1 MSQKTNLNISPY
13 YDDFDSSKN
22 FLKVLFKPG
31 YPIQSRELTT
41 LQSILQNQVQEFG
54 THMFKEGSVVIPG
67 NIVFDGQFY
76 AVKLNAVQSGVD
88 VSLYVDELVGK
99 TITGD
104 ISGITAKVQKV
115 VLPTES
121 DDVEYITLYVKYLGS
136 DENFE
141 FTQFVDGETLSST
154 ENIVYGNT
162 TIVAGSPFAS
172 AISSEST
179 AIGSAASIGEG
190 VYFIRGY
197 FVRVAQ
203 ETILLDY
210 YTNTPSYRI
219 GLQISETIVNAK
231 EDESLYDN
239 AKGFSNF
246 ASPGA
251 DRLRIT
257 LSLSKR
263 SLDDTNDTNFVELL
277 RVREGKL
284 KKVTT
289 KTSYNLIR
297 DYLADRTFDES
308 GNYTVRPFDINVE
321 DSLNDR
327 LGNNGTFLDTEKT
340 DEGNDPSDDLASIK
354 ISEGKAYVSGYD
366 IAKGTESILDVE
378 KPRDTDTIKN
388 VSVPFNMGNL
398 LRVNTVTNVP
408 ALRKTIDLYGQLNQ
422 GGVVIGQ
429 ARVYSFNLTDAAY
442 SDNAT
447 SFDLRLF
454 DIQTYTDIVVN
465 SELTVTES
473 DRVYGKSS
481 GATGFVTGNNVGSR
495 FFVRQTSGN
504 FAKGEELVI
513 NGKNSGKTVVSTLA
527 YNTQNIKSVKQT
539 NPHSTGTDFTANSIL
554 ESFRIPVSNR
564 NVDIRVASAGVST
577 MTMGPIPFTGIS
589 TSTIVRYQ
597 KEGQTVETFNKVK
610 KVGAGGTSLE
620 LEAIT
625 PSVAGV
631 FDGTLVSGSIFTGR
645 ATLGAPIIR
654 GNGALFAELP
664 EDNTSALDL
673 SSSQLYFIDQITG
686 KSISGNTLTVNT
698 SDLTGTPTNSSWVN
712 FDQERFTLTN
722 SSGVIA
728 PLSSD
733 AFSQSSSVV
742 TIKGLTN
749 SSNNVVNVTAL
760 KNGIQSKTKNYDR
773 SRVIFVSGSKLSE
786 SGSGIATTKNDGL
799 SYVKYFGLRV
809 QDRHISLNYPDVAK
823 VIAIYESLDTGNPSL
838 DVFTFPVVAN
848 VGTNA
853 IIGENI
859 IGSTSGAVARIVS
872 NNTTIPADAATS
884 SGNDLGV
891 VYLNNKTFSIG
902 ETIKFEESNI
912 TTTLDSITPGSYS
925 DITLSYKLFKGQKS
939 EYYDYSRIRRNL
951 GVKAPSRRLMIVF
964 DHYTVPSNDDGDV
977 FTVDSYDK
985 ERFANDIPNL
995 RRRRRGAIRASDTL
1009 DFRPRVAVF
1018 DPTTATASPF
1028 DFVTRTN
1035 AFNNLS
1041 FRLLAPEEQS
1051 VVDQTFYL
1059 PRIDKVF
1066 LDKNGKFIV
1075 KMGESSKN
1083 PKPPEDL
1090 GNNFLEL
1097 GVIEYPAYLYK
1108 PSDVE
1113 ITLTDSRRYTM
1124 RDIADL
1130 ENRVESLERVT
1141 TLSLLEVNAQTLQIR
1156 DADGND
1162 RFKSGFFVDDFADAS
1177 DAGDFNSTT
1186 LVDEQ
1191 TGTLNPNIASNSS
1204 DSLLGTEDNVS
1215 MFDIDL
1221 ERDKFTS
1228 PALELIDSNIQK
1240 TGEALTLKYD
1250 EIDWL
1255 EQSFATKVENV
1266 NPFQVVVYDGVVDIF
1281 PEVDSWTRTVQ
1292 LPDNNVNLGVVR
1304 TNNVNLVNNLS
1315 QNLTSSVRVAGRTV
1329 RAGRRRGGRL
1339 VRRTSRDVTTT
1350 TGTTSRSSSSTATGS
1365 FDTVDTTIRNEVVG
1379 TPDERFMRSRNYQFK
1394 GSNLKPN
1401 TRYYQFINF
1410 RSNVDV
1416 VPKLLEISPN
1426 FDLSGRG
1433 SSGAFTPGETVI
1445 GTSSDGEE
1453 TIRLRVAAP
1462 NHKIKNFFNGGFG
1475 GITNPRH
1482 VYDINPYKPS
1492 ETLGNSYSSSSPVL
1506 NVDTA
1511 SLARSATNQ
1520 FNGYVEK
1527 GTLLVGQTSGA
1538 VAYVKRIRLITDNYG
1553 DVQGCFFIRNPFEN
1567 PRPEVRLT
1575 TGTKTYRLTS
1585 SPSNAKG
1592 LPGSN
1597 TISFAESNFTANA
1610 SLLQFRATVTS
1621 AITRTNIS
1629 STVNLNTNL
1638 TTQRVQRVTTETYA
1652 DPLAQTFTVGGN
1664 IQVKSDIDTDD
1675 DVNGVFLTSVDLFFA
1690 TVDSGNAPLRVEV
1703 RTTELGTPTLTTI
1716 GKPVILT
1723 PFETLNVDG
1732 VPTRTQVIK
1741 TSSTGEVATNVRF
1754 PEPIF
1759 LAPGAEYAIVL
1770 ISDQSDEY
1778 EVWTAVMGD
1787 KTVNTQNLPNVD
1799 QVIYSKQFA
1808 LGSLFKSQ
1816 NGSIWTT
1823 DQNQDMKFK
1832 LYKAQFTARRGTA
1845 YFYNSPVNTT
1855 SNQDRPLS
1863 RNPIRVLPKTGRI
1876 GIVTTTNAQF
1886 DQDIFVGRKL
1896 SGVNGRGGSAIVS
1909 AIGGP
1914 VTGVTLTEAGANYPA
1929 SVTNEVVSTYN
1940 VTGQG
1945 ENLKVKITTDANG
1958 VITGVTHDS
1967 TNPNDGSGYE
1977 VGDVIGIQTST
1988 TSSVTGRDALITISA
2003 VTGKD
2008 TLYLTNVQGEFGAN
2022 GTGHEFAVQTAG
2034 SGIGISYY
2042 SDATTIVAIGGTHII
2057 SSQAD
2062 GGVNTGEY
2070 LEVNHYNHGMYS
2082 TTNKLVIDNIS
2093 PDTPRTRLSADLASD
2108 ETTTI
2113 NVVDSTNF
2121 ATFEGVPVSS
2131 DNPGY
2136 VKIGGELIA
2145 YEGTGSGTLTI
2156 ASNGRALDTTKSI
2169 RHKNNK
2175 RVIKYEIGGVSLR
2188 RISGITTSIVNPIGI
2203 DSYHLKFDRTSAK
2216 GTNRKTDGSLT
2227 VGSDSYPQLSFND
2240 EKVVGGRRVSATQNF
2255 IFDTIIPSYNILAPG
2270 EDTNVGAR
2278 IRTITA
2284 TSVDGDEISFNDNGF
2299 ERVRL
2304 NQANALS
2311 SVRML
2316 ASNPNEL
2323 EYLTGLPRSKSLTT
2337 AITFRSLDPN
2347 RMLSPILYLDSATS
2361 ILNINRV
2368 NKPITNF
2375 AGDDRVN
2382 TVLEDPHASVYYSR
2396 IIDLENPATSLKV
2409 IISADRPKGADF
2421 RVLYTTRKADSAE
2434 VEQTYEL
2441 FPGYK
2446 NLKQT
2451 TEGLLVVDAAK
2462 NDGRADRFVPRSRD
2476 GEFLDYEFSIDNLD
2490 LFNAYGIKIIVTGTD
2505 QAAVPRFADLRVI
2518 AVR

>member
-41 LQSILQNQVQEFG
+41 LQSILQNQVKEFG

-67 NIVFDGQFY
+67 NIGFDGQFY

-88 VSLYVDELVGK
+88 VSLYVDQLVGK

-115 VLPTES
+115 VFPTES
-121 DDVEYITLYVKYLGS
+121 DDVENITLYVKYLGS

-141 FTQFVDGETLSST
+141 FTQFLDGETLSST

-172 AISSEST
+172 SISSEST

-197 FVRVAQ
+197 FVKVAQ

-289 KTSYNLIR
+289 KTSYNLIK
-297 DYLADRTFDES
+297 DYFAERTFDES
-308 GNYTVRPFDINVE
+308 GNYTVRPFDINIE
-321 DSLNDR
+321 ESLNDR

-340 DEGNDPSDDLASIK
+340 DEGNEPSDDLVSVK

-366 IAKGTESILDVE
+366 IANGGGNTLDVK

-388 VSVPFNMGNL
+388 VSVPFNMGNI
-398 LRVNTVTNVP
+398 LRVNTVTNIP
-408 ALRKTIDLYGQLNQ
+408 AFRKTIDLYGQLNQ

-442 SDNAT
+442 TDDAT

-465 SELTVTES
+465 SEITVTES
-473 DRVYGKSS
+473 DRVYGRSS
-481 GATGFVTGNNVGSR
+481 GAGGFVTGNNVGSR

-513 NGKNSGKTVVSTLA
+513 NGKRSNKTVVSTLA

-564 NVDIRVASAGVST
+564 NVKIQAASAGVST

-597 KEGQTVETFNKVK
+597 KDDQTVETFNKVK
-610 KVGAGGTSLE
+610 TVGAGGTSLE
-620 LEAIT
+620 LEAIA
-625 PSVAGV
+625 SVAGV
-631 FDGTLVSGSIFTGR
+631 FDGTLVSGSDHSTR
-645 ATLGAPIIR
+645 ATLAAPIIR
-654 GNGALFAELP
+654 GSGALFAELP
-664 EDNTSALDL
+664 EDNTSELDL

-686 KSISGNTLTVNT
+686 KSISGNTLTINT

-760 KNGIQSKTKNYDR
+760 KSGIQSKTKNYDR
-773 SRVIFVSGSKLSE
+773 SRVIFVSGSKLTE

-799 SYVKYFGLRV
+799 SYVKYLGLRV
-809 QDRHISLNYPDVAK
+809 QDSTISLNYPDVAK
-823 VIAIYESLDTGNPSL
+823 VIAIYESLDTGNPTL

-853 IIGENI
+853 IVGENI
-859 IGSTSGAVARIVS
+859 IGSSSGAVARVVA
-872 NNTTIPADAATS
+872 NNTTVPADAATS

-891 VYLNNKTFSIG
+891 VYLNNKTFSAG

-925 DITLSYKLFKGQKS
+925 DITTSYKLRRGQKS
-939 EYYDYSRIRRNL
+939 EYYDYSRITRNK
-951 GVKAPSRRLMIVF
+951 GVKQPSRRLMIVF

-985 ERFANDIPNL
+985 ERFTNDIPNIRIPK
-995 RRRRRGAIRASDTL
+995 RRKSGIRASDTL

-1018 DPTTATASPF
+1018 NPTGATASPF
-1028 DFVTRTN
+1028 DFVTRSNT
-1035 AFNNLS
+1035 FNNLS
-1041 FRLLAPEEQS
+1041 FRLLAPDEQS

-1075 KMGESSKN
+1075 AQGESAKN

-1097 GVIEYPAYLYK
+1097 GVIEYPAYLYN
-1108 PSDVE
+1108 PLDAE
-1113 ITLTDSRRYTM
+1113 ITLTDNRRYTM
-1124 RDIADL
+1124 RDIGNL
-1130 ENRVESLERVT
+1130 EDRIENLERVT

-1162 RFKSGFFVDDFADAS
+1162 RFKSGFFVDDFADAL
-1177 DAGDFNSTT
+1177 DAGDFFSTT
-1186 LVDEQ
+1186 LVDESSR
-1191 TGTLNPNIASNSS
+1191 TLNPNIASNSS
-1204 DSLLGTEDNVS
+1204 DSLLATEDNVS

-1221 ERDKFTS
+1221 ERDKFSST
-1228 PALELIDSNIQK
+1228 PLELIDGNIQK

-1255 EQSFATKVENV
+1255 GQSFATKVENV
-1266 NPFQVVVYDGVVDIF
+1266 NPFQVVVYDGVIDIF
-1281 PEVDSWTRTVQ
+1281 PEVDSWSRTVQ
-1292 LPDNNVNLGVVR
+1292 LPDNNVNLGVIR
-1304 TNNVNLVNNLS
+1304 TNNVNLVNNL
-1315 QNLTSSVRVAGRTV
+1315 TSNITTRTRVAGRTERV
-1329 RAGRRRGGRL
+1329 GNVNGILVNRR
-1339 VRRTSRDVTTT
+1339 SRDVTTT
-1350 TGTTSRSSSSTATGS
+1350 STTSSRSSSTATGS
-1365 FDTVDTTIRNEVVG
+1365 FDTVDTTIRNEGVG
-1379 TPDERFMRSRNYQFK
+1379 SREQFFMRSRNFQFRA
-1394 GSNLKPN
+1394 SNLKPG
-1401 TRYYQFINF
+1401 TRYYQFINS
-1410 RSNVDV
+1410 RSNFDV
-1416 VPKLLEISPN
+1416 IPKLLEISPN
-1426 FDLSGRG
+1426 ADLSGRG

-1445 GTSSDGEE
+1445 GTSPNGREI
-1453 TIRLRVAAP
+1453 IRFRVAAP
-1462 NHKIKNFFNGGFG
+1462 NHKAHNFFTGGSF
-1475 GITNPRH
+1475 INPQT
-1482 VYDINPYKPS
+1482 VYDINPYSPS
-1492 ETLGNSYSSSSPVL
+1492 ETLGDSYSSSSPVV
-1506 NVDTA
+1506 NVDIG
-1511 SLARSATNQ
+1511 SLARSSTNQ
-1520 FNGYVEK
+1520 YNGFVEQ
-1527 GTLLVGQTSGA
+1527 GTLLIGQTSGT

-1553 DVQGCFFIRNPFEN
+1553 DVEGSFFIRDPFEN
-1567 PRPEVRLT
+1567 PTPERLA
-1575 TGTKTYRLTS
+1575 TGTKPYRLS
-1585 SPSNAKG
+1585 SSKTNDEG

-1597 TISFAESNFTANA
+1597 SISFAESNFTANVTI
-1610 SLLQFRATVTS
+1610 LQFRATVTS

-1629 STVNLNTNL
+1629 NTVNLNTNL

-1664 IQVKSDIDTDD
+1664 IQVKSNINTDD

-1690 TVDSGNAPLRVEV
+1690 SVDNANAPLRVEV
-1703 RTTELGTPTLTTI
+1703 RTTQLGTPTLTTI
-1716 GKPVILT
+1716 GKPVVLT
-1723 PFETLNVDG
+1723 PFETRNING
-1732 VPTRTQVIK
+1732 VPTRTQIIK

-1832 LYKAQFTARRGTA
+1832 LYKAQFTANRGTA

-1876 GIVTTTNAQF
+1876 GFVTTTNAQF

-1896 SGVNGRGGSAIVS
+1896 AGVNGRGGSAIVS

-1940 VTGQG
+1940 VTGRG

-2022 GTGHEFAVQTAG
+2022 GTGHEFAVQTGG

-2057 SSQAD
+2057 SSEAD

-2070 LEVNHYNHGMYS
+2070 LEVEHYNHGMYS
-2082 TTNKLVIDNIS
+2082 NTNKLVIDNIRS
-2093 PDTPRTRLSADLASD
+2093 DVPPTRLSADLASD

-2113 NVVDSTNF
+2113 NVVDSANF

-2136 VKIGGELIA
+2136 VKIGNELIA
-2145 YEGTGSGTLTI
+2145 YQGTGSGTLTI
-2156 ASNGRALDTTKSI
+2156 ASNGRGLDTTKSVKHG
-2169 RHKNNK
+2169 RTKG
-2175 RVIKYEIGGVSLR
+2175 VVKYEIGGVSLR

-2203 DSYHLKFDRTSAK
+2203 DSYHLKFDRTSAR

-2255 IFDTIIPSYNILAPG
+2255 MFDTIIPFYNILAPG
-2270 EDTNVGAR
+2270 EETNVGAR

-2284 TSVDGDEISFNDNGF
+2284 TSIDGDEISFNDNGF
-2299 ERVRL
+2299 ERVQL
-2304 NQANALS
+2304 NQANALN
-2311 SVRML
+2311 SVRMI

-2323 EYLTGLPRSKSLTT
+2323 EYLTSLPRNKSLTT
-2337 AITFRSLDPN
+2337 AITFRSSDPN

-2396 IIDLENPATSLKV
+2396 IIDLANPATSLKV

-2462 NDGRADRFVPRSRD
+2462 NDGRADTFVPRSRN

>member
-67 NIVFDGQFY
+67 NLVYDGQFY

-88 VSLYVDELVGK
+88 VSLYVDKLVGK
-99 TITGD
+99 TVTGD

-197 FVRVAQ
+197 FVKVAQ

-210 YTNTPSYRI
+210 YTNTPSYRV

-251 DRLRIT
+251 DRLKIS

-263 SLDDTNDTNFVELL
+263 DLTDTNDTNFVELL
-277 RVREGKL
+277 RIRQGKV
-284 KKVTT
+284 KKITT

-297 DYLADRTFDES
+297 DYLAERTFDES
-308 GNYTVRPFDINVE
+308 GNYTVRPFDINLE
-321 DSLNDR
+321 NSLNDR
-327 LGNNGTFLDTEKT
+327 LGNNGTFLDNEKT
-340 DEGNDPSDDLASIK
+340 DEGNVPSDDLASIK
-354 ISEGKAYVSGYD
+354 ISEGKAYISGYD
-366 IAKGTESILDVE
+366 IPKGVESILDVE
-378 KPRDTDTIKN
+378 KPRDTDTVKN
-388 VSVPFNMGNL
+388 VAVPFNMGNI

-408 ALRKTIDLYGQLNQ
+408 AIRKTVDLYGQLNQ

-442 SDNAT
+442 ADDTT
-447 SFDLRLF
+447 SFDLRLY

-465 SELTVTES
+465 KDLTVTES
-473 DRVYGKSS
+473 DFVKGKSS
-481 GATGFVTGNNVGSR
+481 GATGFVTASNVGAR

-504 FAKGEELVI
+504 FAKGEQLIV
-513 NGKNSGKTVVSTLA
+513 NGVDSGKTVVSTLA
-527 YNTQNIKSVKQT
+527 FNTQNIKSVKQT

-554 ESFRIPVSNR
+554 ESFSIPLSNR
-564 NVDIRVASAGVST
+564 DVKLQVASAGVST
-577 MTMGPIPFTGIS
+577 MTMTPVPFTGIS

-597 KEGQTVETFNKVK
+597 KEGQLVETFNKVK
-610 KVGAGGTSLE
+610 VVGAGGTSLE
-620 LEAIT
+620 LEAIA
-625 PSVAGV
+625 SVAGV
-631 FDGTLVSGSIFTGR
+631 FDGTLVTGSDVVTR
-645 ATLGAPIIR
+645 ARLGAPIIR
-654 GNGALFAELP
+654 GNGSLFAELP
-664 EDNTSALDL
+664 EDNTSSIDL

-686 KSISGNTLTVNT
+686 KTISGNTLTVNT

-733 AFSQSSSVV
+733 AFSQTSSVV

-760 KNGIQSKTKNYDR
+760 KSGIQSKTKNYDR

-786 SGSGIATTKNDGL
+786 SGSTVATTKNDGL
-799 SYVKYFGLRV
+799 TYVKYYGLRV
-809 QDRHISLNYPDVAK
+809 QDEEVSLNYPDVAK
-823 VIAIYESLDTGNPSL
+823 VVAIYESLDTGNPTL
-838 DVFTFPVVAN
+838 DVFRFPVVAN

-872 NNTTIPADAATS
+872 NNTTTPATS
-884 SGNDLGV
+884 NANDLGV
-891 VYLNNKTFSIG
+891 VYLNSKTFTAG

-925 DITLSYKLFKGQKS
+925 NITTLYKLNRGQKR
-939 EYYDYSRIRRNL
+939 EYYDYSRIVRN
-951 GVKAPSRRLMIVF
+951 KNAEQPSRRLMIVF

-977 FTVDSYDK
+977 FTVNSYDV
-985 ERFANDIPNL
+985 ERFASDIPNI
-995 RRRRRGAIRASDTL
+995 GGVVRASDTL
-1009 DFRPRVAVF
+1009 DFRPRVATF
-1018 DPTTATASPF
+1018 NASGASASPF
-1028 DFVTRTN
+1028 DFVSRTST
-1035 AFNNLS
+1035 FNTIPV
-1041 FRLLAPEEQS
+1041 RLLAPDEQS

-1075 KMGESSKN
+1075 KKGESAKD
-1083 PKPPEDL
+1083 PKPPQDL

-1097 GVIEYPAYLYK
+1097 GVIEYPAYLYD
-1108 PSDVE
+1108 PSDAL

-1124 RDIADL
+1124 RDIGDL
-1130 ENRVESLERVT
+1130 ENRVESLEKVT
-1141 TLSLLEVNAQTLQIR
+1141 TLSLLEVSAQTLQVR

-1162 RFKSGFFVDDFADAS
+1162 RFKSGFFVKDFSNAT
-1177 DAGDFNSTT
+1177 DAGEFLSTT

-1191 TGTLNPNIASNSS
+1191 SGTLNPNIASNSS
-1204 DSLLGTEDNVS
+1204 DSLLGTKENTS
-1215 MFDIDL
+1215 IQDL
-1221 ERDKFTS
+1221 ELQLDKYST
-1228 PALELIDSNIQK
+1228 PTLELFDENIQK

-1250 EIDWL
+1250 EVDWL

-1266 NPFQVVVYDGVVDIF
+1266 NPFQIVVYDGVVELF

-1292 LPDNNVNLGVVR
+1292 LADRNVNLGVTR
-1304 TNNVNLVNNLS
+1304 TNNVNLVNNLN
-1315 QNLTSSVRVAGRTV
+1315 QNLTASVRVAGRTV
-1329 RAGRRRGGRL
+1329 RRGRGRL
-1339 VRRTSRDVTTT
+1339 FSRTSRDVTTT
-1350 TGTTSRSSSSTATGS
+1350 TGTSSSSSSSTATGS

-1379 TPDERFMRSRNYQFK
+1379 TPDELFMRSRNYQFK
-1394 GSNLKPN
+1394 ASNLKPN

-1426 FDLSGRG
+1426 SDLSGTG
-1433 SSGAFTPGETVI
+1433 SSGAFLPGETVV
-1445 GTSSDGEE
+1445 GSSSDG
-1453 TIRLRVAAP
+1453 TQIIRVRVSTPNEKIGMFAAGSGS
-1462 NHKIKNFFNGGFG
+1462 FL
-1475 GITNPRH
+1475 NPRN
-1482 VYDINPYKPS
+1482 VFDINPYSPTQS
-1492 ETLGNSYSSSSPVL
+1492 LGSSYSSSSSVL
-1506 NVDTA
+1506 NIDTA
-1511 SLARSATNQ
+1511 SLARSATNE
-1520 FNGYVEK
+1520 FSGYVEK

-1538 VAYVKRIRLITDNYG
+1538 VAYVKDIRLITDNYG
-1553 DVQGCFFIRNPFEN
+1553 DVQGTFFIRDPHANPT
-1567 PRPEVRLT
+1567 PEVRIT
-1575 TGTKTYRLTS
+1575 TGTKTYRLS
-1585 SPSNAKG
+1585 SSSTNDKG

-1597 TISFAESNFTANA
+1597 AISFAEANFTATA

-1621 AITRTNIS
+1621 QTTRTNIS

-1723 PFETLNVDG
+1723 PFETINVDG
-1732 VPTRTQVIK
+1732 VPTRTQVIQ

-1770 ISDQSDEY
+1770 VSDQSDEY
-1778 EVWTAVMGD
+1778 EVWTAVMGE

-1832 LYKAQFTARRGTA
+1832 LYKAEFAATSGTA

-1863 RNPIRVLPKTGRI
+1863 VNPIRVLPKTGRI
-1876 GIVTTTNAQF
+1876 GIVTTTNAEF
-1886 DQDIFVGRKL
+1886 DQVIFVGRKL
-1896 SGVNGRGGSAIVS
+1896 AGVNGRNGSAIVS

-1940 VTGQG
+1940 ITGKGQ
-1945 ENLKVKITTDANG
+1945 NLKVKITTDANG

-1967 TNPNDGSGYE
+1967 TNPNDGSGYQE
-1977 VGDVIGIQTST
+1977 GDVVGIQTST
-1988 TSSVTGRDALITISA
+1988 TSSVTGRDAVITINA

-2057 SSQAD
+2057 SSEAD

-2070 LEVNHYNHGMYS
+2070 LEVEHYNHGMYS
-2082 TTNKLVIDNIS
+2082 NTNKLVIDNIRS
-2093 PDTPRTRLSADLASD
+2093 DIPPTRLSATLASD

-2121 ATFEGVPVSS
+2121 ATYEGVPVSS
-2131 DNPGY
+2131 SNKGL
-2136 VKIGGELIA
+2136 VKIGDELIL
-2145 YEGTGSGTLTI
+2145 YQGTGSGTLTI
-2156 ASNGRALDTTKSI
+2156 ANRGALGTKSI
-2169 RHKNNK
+2169 EHSINK
-2175 RVIKYEIGGVSLR
+2175 SVEKYEIGGVSLS
-2188 RISGITTSIVNPIGI
+2188 RISGITTSIVEPIEI
-2203 DSYHLKFDRTSAK
+2203 DRYHLKIDRT
-2216 GTNRKTDGSLT
+2216 NRSTDGDLT

-2240 EKVVGGRRVSATQNF
+2240 EKLVGGDKVSATQNF
-2255 IFDTIIPSYNILAPG
+2255 IFDTIIPSYNVLSPG
-2270 EDTNVGAR
+2270 EETNVSAR

-2284 TSVDGDEISFNDNGF
+2284 TSVDGTEVSFNDNGF
-2299 ERVRL
+2299 ERVQI
-2304 NQANALS
+2304 NQPNALN
-2311 SVRML
+2311 SVRMI
-2316 ASNPNEL
+2316 ASDVNER
-2323 EYLTGLPRSKSLTT
+2323 EYLTALPRNKSLTT
-2337 AITFRSLDPN
+2337 AITFDSTDEN
-2347 RMLSPILYLDSATS
+2347 KMLSPILYLDSAAS

-2368 NKPITNF
+2368 NKPITDF
-2375 AGDDRVN
+2375 TGDNRVN
-2382 TVLEDPHASVYYSR
+2382 SVVDDPHASVYYSE
-2396 IIDLENPATSLKV
+2396 IVNLENPADSLKV
-2409 IISADRPKGADF
+2409 IIAAERPEGADF

-2434 VEQTYEL
+2434 IEQSYEL
-2441 FPGYK
+2441 FPGYD

-2451 TEGLLVVDAAK
+2451 TEGLLVVDESK
-2462 NDGRADRFVPRSRD
+2462 NSGLPDRRVSTSRD
-2476 GEFLDYEFSIDNLD
+2476 GEFLEYEFTANNLD
-2490 LFNAYGIKIIVTGTD
+2490 LFNSYGIKIVVSGTN
-2505 QAAVPRFADLRVI
+2505 QAATPRFTDLRVI
-2518 AVR
+2518 AIR

>member
-76 AVKLNAVQSGVD
+76 AVKLNEVQSGVD
-88 VSLYVDELVGK
+88 VSLYVDKLVGK

-141 FTQFVDGETLSST
+141 FTQFADGETLSST

-172 AISSEST
+172 SISSEST
-179 AIGSAASIGEG
+179 AIGSAASVGEG

-197 FVRVAQ
+197 FVKVAQ

-297 DYLADRTFDES
+297 DYFAERTFDES

-327 LGNNGTFLDTEKT
+327 LGNNGNFLDTEKT
-340 DEGNDPSDDLASIK
+340 DEGNVPSDDLASIK

-366 IAKGTESILDVE
+366 IAKGVGSTLDVE

-408 ALRKTIDLYGQLNQ
+408 AFRKTIDLYGQLNQ

-442 SDNAT
+442 TDDAT

-465 SELTVTES
+465 NELTVTES
-473 DRVYGKSS
+473 DRVYGRSS

-513 NGKNSGKTVVSTLA
+513 NGKNSRRTVVSTLA

-554 ESFRIPVSNR
+554 ESFNIPVSNR
-564 NVDIRVASAGVST
+564 NVKIQVASAGVST

-597 KEGQTVETFNKVK
+597 KEGQLVETFNKVK
-610 KVGAGGTSLE
+610 VVGAGGTSLE
-620 LEAIT
+620 LEAIA
-625 PSVAGV
+625 SVAGV
-631 FDGTLVSGSIFTGR
+631 FDGTLVSGSNLVTR
-645 ATLGAPIIR
+645 ARLGAPIIR

-712 FDQERFTLTN
+712 FDQERFALTN

-733 AFSQSSSVV
+733 AFSQTSSVV

-760 KNGIQSKTKNYDR
+760 KTGIQSKTKTYDR
-773 SRVIFVSGSKLSE
+773 SRIILVSGSKLTE

-809 QDRHISLNYPDVAK
+809 QDNTISLNYPDVAK
-823 VIAIYESLDTGNPSL
+823 VIAIYESLDTGNPTL

-853 IIGENI
+853 VIGENI
-859 IGSTSGAVARIVS
+859 IGSTSGAVARVVA

-891 VYLNNKTFSIG
+891 VYLNNKTFTIG

-912 TTTLDSITPGSYS
+912 TTTLDSITPGNYS
-925 DITLSYKLFKGQKS
+925 DITTSYKLRRGQKS
-939 EYYDYSRIRRNL
+939 EYYDYSRIRRNK

-985 ERFANDIPNL
+985 ERFTSDIPNI

-1018 DPTTATASPF
+1018 NPTGATASPF
-1028 DFVTRTN
+1028 DFVTRSNT
-1035 AFNNLS
+1035 FNSLS
-1041 FRLLAPEEQS
+1041 FRLLAPDEQS

-1075 KMGESSKN
+1075 KKGESAKN
-1083 PKPPEDL
+1083 PKPPQDL

-1097 GVIEYPAYLYK
+1097 GVIEYPAYLYN
-1108 PSDVE
+1108 PLDAE

-1124 RDIADL
+1124 RDIGDL
-1130 ENRVESLERVT
+1130 ENRIDNLERVT

-1177 DAGDFNSTT
+1177 DAGDLFSTT
-1186 LVDEQ
+1186 LIDEQ
-1191 TGTLNPNIASNSS
+1191 TRTLNPNIASNSS
-1204 DSLLGTEDNVS
+1204 DSLLGTKDNVS

-1221 ERDKFTS
+1221 EGDKFSST
-1228 PALELIDSNIQK
+1228 PLELIDDNIQK

-1255 EQSFATKVENV
+1255 EQAFATKVENV
-1266 NPFQVVVYDGVVDIF
+1266 NPFQIVVYDGVVDIF
-1281 PEVDSWTRTVQ
+1281 PEVDSWSRTVQ

-1304 TNNVNLVNNLS
+1304 TNNVNLVNNLN
-1315 QNLTSSVRVAGRTV
+1315 QNLSSTVRVAGRTV
-1329 RAGRRRGGRL
+1329 TRGRGRL
-1339 VRRTSRDVTTT
+1339 VRRTSVDRII
-1350 TGTTSRSSSSTATGS
+1350 GRNTSSSSSSSTATGS
-1365 FDTVDTTIRNEVVG
+1365 FDTVDTTIRNEGVG
-1379 TPDERFMRSRNYQFK
+1379 SREQFFMRSRNFQFK
-1394 GSNLKPN
+1394 ASNLKPT
-1401 TRYYQFINF
+1401 TRYYQFINS
-1410 RSNVDV
+1410 RSNFDV
-1416 VPKLLEISPN
+1416 IPKLLEISPN
-1426 FDLSGRG
+1426 SDRSGRG
-1433 SSGAFTPGETVI
+1433 SSGAFTPGEIVV
-1445 GTSSDGEE
+1445 GTSPNGEE
-1453 TIRLRVAAP
+1453 IIRFRVAAP
-1462 NHKIKNFFNGGFG
+1462 NHKAHNFFAGGSF
-1475 GITNPRH
+1475 IKPQT

-1492 ETLGNSYSSSSPVL
+1492 ETLSSSYSSSSPIINIDVG
-1506 NVDTA
+1506 
-1511 SLARSATNQ
+1511 SLARSSTNQ

-1527 GTLLVGQTSGA
+1527 GTLLVGQNSGA

-1553 DVQGCFFIRNPFEN
+1553 DVEGSFFIRNPFED
-1567 PRPEVRLT
+1567 PTPEARLA
-1575 TGTKTYRLTS
+1575 TGTKPYRLS
-1585 SPSNAKG
+1585 SSKTNDKG

-1597 TISFAESNFTANA
+1597 AISFAESNFTANVTI
-1610 SLLQFRATVTS
+1610 LQFRATVTT
-1621 AITRTNIS
+1621 ATTRTNIS
-1629 STVNLNTNL
+1629 NTVNLNTNL

-1723 PFETLNVDG
+1723 PFETRNIDG
-1732 VPTRTQVIK
+1732 VATRTQVIQ

-1832 LYKAQFTARRGTA
+1832 LYKAQFTAKNGTA

-1855 SNQDRPLS
+1855 SNQDRPLA
-1863 RNPIRVLPKTGRI
+1863 RNPIRILPKTGRI
-1876 GIVTTTNAQF
+1876 GFVTTTNAQF
-1886 DQDIFVGRKL
+1886 DQVIFVGRKL
-1896 SGVNGRGGSAIVS
+1896 AGVNGRGGSAIVS

-1940 VTGQG
+1940 ITGQG
-1945 ENLKVKITTDANG
+1945 QNLKVKITTDANG

-1967 TNPNDGSGYE
+1967 TNPNDGSGYQA
-1977 VGDVIGIQTST
+1977 GDVIGIQTST
-1988 TSSVTGRDALITISA
+1988 TSSVTGRDAVITINA

-2057 SSQAD
+2057 SSEAD

-2070 LEVNHYNHGMYS
+2070 LEVEHYNHGMYS
-2082 TTNKLVIDNIS
+2082 TTNKLVIDNIRS
-2093 PDTPRTRLSADLASD
+2093 DVPPTRLSTVLASD

-2113 NVVDSTNF
+2113 SIVDSTNF

-2131 DNPGY
+2131 TNPGL
-2136 VKIGGELIA
+2136 VKIGNEIIS

-2156 ASNGRALDTTKSI
+2156 ASNGRAQFGTKSI
-2169 RHKNNK
+2169 EHQNNK

-2188 RISGITTSIVNPIGI
+2188 RISGITTSIVNPIEI
-2203 DSYHLKFDRTSAK
+2203 DKYHLKFDRTSGK
-2216 GTNRKTDGSLT
+2216 GTNRTVDGSLT

-2240 EKVVGGRRVSATQNF
+2240 EKVVGGRKVSATQNF
-2255 IFDTIIPSYNILAPG
+2255 MFDTIIPSYDILAPG
-2270 EDTNVGAR
+2270 EETNVGAR

-2284 TSVDGDEISFNDNGF
+2284 TSVDGNEISFNDNGF
-2299 ERVRL
+2299 ERVQL
-2304 NQANALS
+2304 NQANALN

-2316 ASNPNEL
+2316 ASNTNEL
-2323 EYLTGLPRSKSLTT
+2323 EYLTSLPRNKSLTT
-2337 AITFRSLDPN
+2337 AITFRSRDAN

-2421 RVLYTTRKADSAE
+2421 RVLYTTRKADSSE

-2451 TEGLLVVDAAK
+2451 TEGLLVVDASK

-2490 LFNAYGIKIIVTGTD
+2490 LFNAYGIKIIITGSD